1 MPKQRRA
8 AASRSPSRPA
18 AKKSRSGSRVS
29 SAVKAR
35 PSKLVK
41 SPKKPASAKVVRRP
55 AASKLSSAKRGTSA
69 TKPEKAQKR
78 VITPLQGAPP
88 PANDPPA
95 PPVPPRRPA
104 FYEALAIYETGVR
117 ALQRHDFEAA
127 ANSLRSVIQG
137 YPTERELVERARLYL
152 QVCER
157 ETSRRPSGPQTP
169 TEWVY
174 AATVALNAGDV
185 EAALGHLGRALER
198 APESDHAHY
207 IMSVALVDKG
217 EPSMALVHLRQ
228 AIALNPDNKSVA
240 LNDPDLAALQGLE
253 AFHRV
258 LETADEALAPKSKA
272 RR

>member
-1 MPKQRRA
+1 
-8 AASRSPSRPA
+8 
-18 AKKSRSGSRVS
+18 
-29 SAVKAR
+29 
-35 PSKLVK
+35 
-41 SPKKPASAKVVRRP
+41 
-55 AASKLSSAKRGTSA
+55 
-69 TKPEKAQKR
+69 